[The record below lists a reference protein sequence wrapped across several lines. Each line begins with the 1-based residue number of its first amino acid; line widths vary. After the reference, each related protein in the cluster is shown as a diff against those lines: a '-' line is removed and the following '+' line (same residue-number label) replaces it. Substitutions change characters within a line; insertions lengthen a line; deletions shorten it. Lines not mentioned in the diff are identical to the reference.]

1 MIKPKDMN
9 FFYDERLLKY
19 SFGEK
24 HPYNS
29 LRLKNAVSNIVSH
42 GLACSSF
49 SDATESDMLSVHS
62 RPYVEHL
69 KCCST
74 GQRTKFKYGIG
85 AGDTPAFDGMY
96 EACLAVA
103 GATKAAAEVLCLGDD
118 LAFNMAGGLH
128 HARAVK
134 ASGFCAVDDI
144 ALGINTLLGRF
155 EKVAYLD
162 IDLHHGDGVE
172 FRYTGI
178 KRVLT
183 ASVHQY
189 GRGFYPGTGGQ
200 SEDGDYINEP
210 LDAETSGRD
219 WLLAVSRLIDD
230 IKQYNPEVLVLQC
243 GVDAHYSDP
252 LGSLNVTARE
262 WFEAVQ
268 RARGLNKPMLVLGGG
283 GYDHRNPARM
293 WPAAVLSLCDM
304 KYDDNWLEDERGP
317 FND

>member
-1 MIKPKDMN
+1 MKKPKDRN
-9 FFYDERLLKY
+9 FFYNERSLKY

-29 LRLKNAVSNIVSH
+29 LRLKNAVDNIRSH
-42 GLACSSF
+42 GLACCDYE
-49 SDATESDMLSVHS
+49 DASHDNMLSIHTID
-62 RPYVEHL
+62 YVNHL
-69 KCCST
+69 KQCSET
-74 GQRTKFKYGIG
+74 GQSKLKYGIG
-85 AGDTPAFDGMY
+85 DGDTPSFIGMY
-96 EACLAVA
+96 DACRAVA
-103 GATKAAAEVLCLGDD
+103 GATLAAADVLCRGVDI
-118 LAFNMAGGLH
+118 AFNMAGGLH
-128 HARAVK
+128 HARQHR

-144 ALGINTLLGRF
+144 ALGINLLLSRF
-155 EKVAYLD
+155 DKVTYLD

-172 FRYTGI
+172 ERYARN

-189 GRGFYPGTGGQ
+189 GYGFYPGSGLE
-200 SEDGDYINEP
+200 SEEGDYINEP
-210 LDAETSGRD
+210 LDGGTNGRD
-219 WLLAVSRLIDD
+219 WLCAVDRLIDQ
-230 IKQYNPEVLVLQC
+230 IKTYNPDVIVLQC

-268 RARGLNKPMLVLGGG
+268 KARDIGKPMLVLGGG

-304 KYDDNWLEDERGP
+304 KYDNKWLDDDQGP
-317 FND
+317 F

>member
-1 MIKPKDMN
+1 MNKSKDRN
-9 FFYDERLLKY
+9 FFYAERSLCY

-29 LRLKNAVSNIVSH
+29 LRLKNAVDNVMSH
-42 GLACSSF
+42 GLACCNF
-49 SDATESDMLSVHS
+49 EDASDDDMLSIHTS
-62 RPYVEHL
+62 EYVDHL
-69 KCCST
+69 KQCSS
-74 GQRTKFKYGIG
+74 GGKIKFKYGIG
-85 AGDTPAFDGMY
+85 DGDTPAFSGMY
-96 EACLAVA
+96 DACRVVA
-103 GATKAAAEVLCLGDD
+103 GATKAAAEVLCRGDD
-118 LAFNMAGGLH
+118 IAFNMAGGLH
-128 HARAVK
+128 HARNNR

-155 EKVAYLD
+155 EKVTYLD

-172 FRYTGI
+172 ARYKGN

-189 GRGFYPGTGGQ
+189 GFGFYPGSGCD
-200 SEDGDYINEP
+200 SNDGDYINEP
-210 LDAETSGRD
+210 LDGGTNGRD
-219 WLLAVSRLIDD
+219 WLRAVDRLIDD
-230 IKQYNPEVLVLQC
+230 IKGYNPDVIVLQC

-262 WFEAVQ
+262 WFDAVQ
-268 RARGLNKPMLVLGGG
+268 RTRELDKPMLVLGGG

-304 KYDDNWLEDERGP
+304 TYDDKWLEDDRGS
-317 FND
+317 F